1 MDPLWPRWKGF
12 AYYTHSMW
20 SSLWLVSQHTGRR
33 QEEVSIYSEWNGEHI
48 VVVGTEKCLILLA
61 RFLHSSMT
69 PFVVHNIAFSVKAI
83 QIKGNNILSHSL

>member
-1 MDPLWPRWKGF
+1 MATVEGICIL
-12 AYYTHSMW
+12 HSHNVVVIV
-20 SSLWLVSQHTGRR
+20 VSFTAHRTKAR

-61 RFLHSSMT
+61 RFLHSAMT